1 MAHIVHVSVCERL
14 RRYVRVVVLNF
25 NFVGVGDSKHLFHTN
40 RSRVAQPAARPAKF
54 EGFFL
59 PIRGKKTKDVHPGR
73 FDARVMKSPT
83 ELLLAGARNKKDC
96 IQHHT
101 VPNSNCAN
109 FGVRMGTGGLRYG

>member
-14 RRYVRVVVLNF
+14 RRYVRVVVVVLNF

-73 FDARVMKSPT
+73 FDARVM
-83 ELLLAGARNKKDC
+83 N
-96 IQHHT
+96 
-101 VPNSNCAN
+101 VPN
-109 FGVRMGTGGLRYG
+109 